1 MNVSDE
7 TTTGREHIP
16 VLLPQALDALLVNL
30 NQDGIFVDATY
41 GRGGHSQAILDQLNS
56 QGRLFVFDRDPDAIT
71 DARAKFE
78 NDNRVTVIQARFS
91 RLDSELQYRSPG
103 IRVNGILADIGVSS
117 PQLDDGPR
125 GFSFSKDYPLDLR
138 MDPGGGLSASA
149 WLSTVSEDELAHVL
163 RSLGDERFARR
174 IARKIVE
181 SRKTTPISSTGQL
194 SKLVADCVP
203 TTEAQKHPATRTF
216 LAIRMYINQELEELE
231 NFLSRCLDV
240 LKLGGRLVVISFQSA
255 EHRIVKRFF
264 KEQSIGSPGPQGL
277 PFRQSEF
284 RPTVEII
291 GKPIQPDDNEIRS
304 NRRARSA
311 VMRVA
316 QKIAV

>member
-7 TTTGREHIP
+7 TTTGGEHIP

-56 QGRLFVFDRDPDAIT
+56 QGRLFVFDRDPDAIS

-78 NDNRVTVIQARFS
+78 NDDRVTVIQARFS
-91 RLDSELQYRSPG
+91 RIDSELQYRAPG

-117 PQLDDGPR
+117 PQLDDGHR

-138 MDPGGGLSASA
+138 MDPGEGVSASA
-149 WLSTVSEDELAHVL
+149 WLGTVSEDELAHVL
-163 RSLGDERFARR
+163 RSLGDERYARR
-174 IARKIVE
+174 IARKIIE
-181 SRKTTPISSTGQL
+181 SRKTTPIRSTGQL
-194 SKLVADCVP
+194 SKLIADCVP

-231 NFLSRCLDV
+231 NFLSRCLEV

-264 KEQSIGSPGPQGL
+264 KEQSIGSPGPQGI

-291 GKPIQPDDNEIRS
+291 GKPIQPDNSEIRS
-304 NRRARSA
+304 NRRSRSA